1 MAAAS
6 PAGNTMSVMQARAM
20 QEQEVHSALLG
31 LQFSMSSEATAR
43 HIQHAVKA
51 MNGGMDKLKEATD
64 GFIEEYP
71 EYITKAITDHTAS
84 SDYNPDLP
92 IILTFDQYSLT
103 SDPRVFDKDDYV
115 IVFTNNVATPI
126 NTSAEPG
133 IYRVDTVHH
142 DNTLTVAPASISANH
157 LNTPKIH
164 KTKCALLRKHIVNT
178 KTCLIIMM
186 LEYNPSSGGAKSS
199 RRRKRRP
206 SRSKSVNKKRNYT
219 QQRVRR
225 RSHRR

>member
-43 HIQHAVKA
+43 HIQHAVNARGK
-51 MNGGMDKLKEATD
+51 GIIDLKTATD
-64 GFIEEYP
+64 GFIKEYQ

-84 SDYNPDLP
+84 SDYKPNLP
-92 IILTFDQYSLT
+92 IILTFDWSSLE

-142 DNTLTVAPASISANH
+142 DNTLTVAPASISASQSE
-157 LNTPKIH
+157 PPRIH
-164 KTKCALLRKHIVNT
+164 KTQCALLRKHIVNK

-186 LEYNPSSGGAKSS
+186 LEYKSSNGGAKSS